1 MIMFILQ
8 QLEFESLNTSFM
20 DLPAVAIV
28 AIIAVV
34 VVVVV
39 MILLQTLPSLDPHSS
54 PRMLKATRVFVMVEV
69 CVP

>member
-28 AIIAVV
+28 AIIAV